1 MQFIAAIFCMLL
13 AVLGFKSLHLFATSN
28 GLLGH
33 LERIITNKSTPA
45 GKPLRNLTTG
55 GRFPRIDLQ
64 LNAVATFLLLSCEDY
79 SELDVNLVGFW
90 FDLSWG
96 PSWILIVL
104 ESFREYSRSRLMSW
118 IAIPG
123 LFIFNQ
129 SHAIFTSLYLAIRLI
144 VAVPATTEES
154 LMIDAIHVHAI
165 PWSFLLGYILPISL
179 MALPGVTIYN
189 LNTQHTLASFYQQ
202 WHLYI
207 SLVHALLVTLW
218 THTGS
223 MGRFEDE
230 DSKTSLS
237 TVRPVYVL
245 AFTMAVISV
254 WGPILVSLTIRAL
267 HRIRKARPSSY
278 KNLQLSSIFIP
289 PSPWSNLKCK
299 NAFEGGKWLLQW
311 DGIVGGLSSAVWA
324 VALYAEARSAV
335 EPQEALG
342 SFCTRLMWY
351 MVLGGPIGVATGALW
366 ERDML
371 VLQRI

>member
-1 MQFIAAIFCMLL
+1 MQFTAAIFCILL

-45 GKPLRNLTTG
+45 GKPLRNWTTG

-79 SELDVNLVGFW
+79 SEPDVNLVGFW

-96 PSWILIVL
+96 PSWVLIVL

-129 SHAIFTSLYLAIRLI
+129 SHAVFTSLYLAIRLL

-154 LMIDAIHVHAI
+154 LMVDNIHLHAI
-165 PWSFLLGYILPISL
+165 PWSFLLGYLLPISL
-179 MALPGVTIYN
+179 MALPGISIYN
-189 LNTQHTLASFYQQ
+189 LNTQHMLTSFYQQ

-207 SLVHALLVTLW
+207 SLVHVLLVTLW
-218 THTGS
+218 TYTGS
-223 MGRFEDE
+223 MGRLEDE
-230 DSKTSLS
+230 NSKASLS
-237 TVRPVYVL
+237 AVRPVYAL
-245 AFTMAVISV
+245 AFSMAVISV
-254 WGPILVSLTIRAL
+254 WVPILVSFVIRAL
-267 HRIRKARPSSY
+267 HRIRKAHPSSQ
-278 KNLQLSSIFIP
+278 KNLHISSIFIP
-289 PSPWSNLKCK
+289 PSPWSNMKCK

-311 DGIVGGLSSAVWA
+311 DGIVGGLSTAVWA
-324 VALYAEARSAV
+324 IALYAEARSAV
-335 EPQEALG
+335 EPQEGLG
-342 SFCTRLMWY
+342 SFCTRLIWY

-366 ERDML
+366 ERDTL
-371 VLQRI
+371 LLQ